1 MSEADELI
9 TLEIIRLNS
18 AWVYRAKC
26 STIGDHPNCNFD
38 VLEMMAMEDIL
49 PKVWN
54 FTLVLI
60 IVIFNSIVISLLK
73 LEACRFLVTY
83 YNFD

>member
-9 TLEIIRLNS
+9 TLEIVRLNS
-18 AWVYRAKC
+18 AWVYRAMC

-60 IVIFNSIVISLLK
+60 IVLFNSIVISLLK

-83 YNFD
+83 